1 MASFVILG
9 NHTEQGV
16 ANIKDL
22 PDRLAAQRQQLEA
35 AGGRM
40 ISYYMTLG
48 AYDFVAV
55 VELPDAEAGA
65 RMLLATAAQGN
76 VRTTTMQAFTE
87 EETAS
92 ILASLDPGEVREAFS
107 MDWRESL
114 P

>member
-9 NHTEQGV
+9 NQTDQGI
-16 ANIKDL
+16 ASIKEV
-22 PDRLAAQRQQLEA
+22 PDRLAAVRQQLEA

-40 ISYYMTLG
+40 IVYYTTLG

-92 ILASLDPGEVREAFS
+92 IVASLP
-107 MDWRESL
+107 
-114 P
+114 

>member
-9 NHTEQGV
+9 NQTEQGI
-16 ANIKDL
+16 ASMKEL
-22 PDRLAAQRQQLEA
+22 PDRLVAVRQQLEA

-40 ISYYMTLG
+40 IAYYMTMG

-55 VELPDAEAGA
+55 VELPDAATSAGL
-65 RMLLATAAQGN
+65 LLATAAQGN

-92 ILASLDPGEVREAFS
+92 IVASLP
-107 MDWRESL
+107 
-114 P
+114 

>member
-9 NHTEQGV
+9 NQTDQGI
-16 ANIKDL
+16 ANMKEL
-22 PDRLAAQRQQLEA
+22 PNRLAAVRRQLEA
-35 AGGRM
+35 AGGRI

-55 VELPDAEAGA
+55 VELPDAETCA

-92 ILASLDPGEVREAFS
+92 IV
-107 MDWRESL
+107 ESL